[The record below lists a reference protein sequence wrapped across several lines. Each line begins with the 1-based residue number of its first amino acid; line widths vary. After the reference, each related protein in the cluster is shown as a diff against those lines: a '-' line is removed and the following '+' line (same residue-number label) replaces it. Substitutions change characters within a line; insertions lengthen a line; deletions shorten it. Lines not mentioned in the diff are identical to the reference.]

1 MRALSLLW
9 VLALAMMA
17 KSINSQM
24 QRAAKYSVTLKVR
37 RTSNGLPLEHFVG
50 QISTIHAGAKRV
62 ATKFQRKLIP
72 LQVQHVKVNYYTL
85 SEV

>member
-1 MRALSLLW
+1 MRAFPLPLVS
-9 VLALAMMA
+9 ALATTA
-17 KSINSQM
+17 ESINSQT

-37 RTSNGLPLEHFVG
+37 HTSNGLPLEHFVG

-62 ATKFQRKLIP
+62 VTKLWRKVIP
-72 LQVQHVKVNYYTL
+72 LQVQHVKVRYTF